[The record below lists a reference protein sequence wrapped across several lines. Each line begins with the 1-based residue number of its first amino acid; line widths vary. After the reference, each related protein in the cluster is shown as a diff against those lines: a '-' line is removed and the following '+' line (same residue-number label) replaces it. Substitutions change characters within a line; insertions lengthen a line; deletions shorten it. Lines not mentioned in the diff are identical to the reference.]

1 MSTVCFFYIQNCVDF
16 INRVLNNQQ
25 RYPISNLGIIH
36 FLWNGAVWYRRKTS
50 LRSKWRQTVFS
61 YELFNFIDFW
71 TRNPMVIISRSPN
84 LTLTLKWP
92 TSYSFCIVTRK
103 NVIICSWSYLETVYN
118 IKLFWRSTYLTLT
131 LKWSQIH
138 SFCIITRKNVILFLL
153 VIFRNCL

>member
-1 MSTVCFFYIQNCVDF
+1 MIF
-16 INRVLNNQQ
+16 
-25 RYPISNLGIIH
+25 
-36 FLWNGAVWYRRKTS
+36 
-50 LRSKWRQTVFS
+50 LRSKCSQTVFS

-131 LKWSQIH
+131 LKWPQIH
-138 SFCIITRKNVILFLL
+138 SFCIITRKNVIIFLL
-153 VIFRNCL
+153 VIFYMVAMLIWWLFFPAKFVRHLRHIFN